1 MVRDVLHLR
10 APGNWMNDPN
20 GFIYFRGK
28 YHLFYQYFPY
38 GPMWGTMHWGHAVSE
53 DLVRWEH
60 GDIALF
66 PTKGYDRNGVF
77 SGSALEKDGK
87 LYLYYSAVRY
97 LEEDAENIHHAPHDR
112 YETSQAVLVSEDG
125 VKFDNWKEK
134 SQIIPVCRNEETA
147 NAVHT
152 RDPKVWKENGRYYM
166 VLGSTYREQVGR
178 AVFYRSE
185 NGVDWEYAN
194 QLRDGQFGRILECP
208 DVFQIGEDY
217 IFLGSPMYVSEDE
230 QGYQHHAVCAR
241 ADFDGK
247 TCGLTLL
254 SACRYVDYGLD
265 LYAVQTNVDE
275 EGRRVMFAWM
285 RMPEEVKATDRKP
298 WIGMMCQPRV
308 IELKGGHI
316 HFCVHPNVE
325 KFLGKEMAEKST
337 MPGTPCRI
345 RTVLEKGESLNVGG
359 YRIWEEDDRIWTD
372 RSRVYAGIRGH
383 KLVSSTPGL
392 AGRYELDIFVSPNLI
407 EVFVN
412 EGQYVI
418 SSVVYGLGDELAGK
432 IDKIYRPAENIIA
445 TENEV

>member
-38 GPMWGTMHWGHAVSE
+38 GPIWGTMHWGHAVSD

-97 LEEDAENIHHAPHDR
+97 LEEDAENIHYAPHDF

-152 RDPKVWKENGRYYM
+152 RDPKVWKENGIYYM

-208 DVFQIGEDY
+208 DVFRIGEDY

-230 QGYQHHAVCAR
+230 PGYQHHAVCAR
-241 ADFDGK
+241 ADFDEK

-254 SACRYVDYGLD
+254 SECRYVDYGLD
-265 LYAVQTNVDE
+265 LYAAQTNVDE

-285 RMPEEVKATDRKP
+285 RMPEEVKAPDRKP

-308 IELKGGHI
+308 IELEGGHI
-316 HFCVHPNVE
+316 YFRIHPNVE
-325 KFLGKEMAEKST
+325 KYFEKETAEKST
-337 MPGTPCRI
+337 MRGMPCRI
-345 RTVLEKGESLNVGG
+345 RTVLGKGESLNAGG

-392 AGRYELDIFVSPNLI
+392 AGRYELDIFVSPSLI

-418 SSVVYGLGDELAGK
+418 SSVVYGLGAELAGK
-432 IDKIYRPAENIIA
+432 IDKIYRPVENIIA
-445 TENEV
+445 TGNEV